1 MDFVL
6 QRYFLE
12 EASERFGEHEL
23 IVTSDCRLTYNQINQ
38 YVSGTVRRL
47 REQGIEEGDRIAII
61 SPNNLAYVILLLA
74 FWRMG
79 VIAVPM
85 SMRWPQKQILENLR
99 PIGTPGIITTKE
111 PAPFQTIQK
120 VQHLFLEDLIPLQ
133 SNTSYKGN
141 SEYDK
146 SWQDR
151 DATII
156 FTSGSSGK
164 PKAVLH
170 TLGNHLFSALGSN
183 RNIPV
188 GQGDRWLLSLP
199 LYHVGGLAIIFRII
213 LGGGALVIP
222 VPGFSLEEN
231 IGELQVTHVSMV
243 STQLYRLLKDWG
255 NKVYLRRLKT
265 VLTGGSPIPD
275 HLIREGTKRGIPIF
289 KSYGSTELAS
299 QVTTTHPNDPLE
311 KLFTSGKLLDYRS
324 MQIAEDGEILLR
336 GETLFRGYV
345 EENRIV
351 KAVDE
356 EGWFHSGDIGF
367 LDECG
372 YLHITGRKDNMFVSG
387 GENIQPEEIE
397 ENLTRIEGIKEA
409 IVVPV
414 KHEEFGFRPAAFLK
428 MAHDYQLQLK
438 LIQKWLEE
446 TLPRFKIPV
455 HFFTWPKE
463 WNHSSFKPDRKA
475 LKEIAEELIRKES
488 PI

>member
-1 MDFVL
+1 M
-6 QRYFLE
+6 
-12 EASERFGEHEL
+12 
-23 IVTSDCRLTYNQINQ
+23 TSDCRLTYNKIHQ
-38 YVSGTVRRL
+38 YVSETIRRL
-47 REQGIEEGDRIAII
+47 REQGIEEGDRVVIL

-85 SMRWPQKQILENLR
+85 SMRWPHKQILQNLQA
-99 PIGTPGIITTKE
+99 IGTTVIITPTE
-111 PAPFQTIQK
+111 PAHFQT
-120 VQHLFLEDLIPLQ
+120 VQEVRHFFLEDLISLK
-133 SNTSYKGN
+133 YHHLYEGN
-141 SEYDK
+141 REYDM

-156 FTSGSSGK
+156 FTSGSSCK

-213 LGGGALVIP
+213 LGGGALAIP

-243 STQLYRLLKDWG
+243 STQFYRLLWDCR
-255 NKVYLRRLKT
+255 NDMHLRRLKA
-265 VLTGGSPIPD
+265 VLIGGSVIPD
-275 HLIREGTKRGIPIF
+275 HLIREGIKRGLPIF

-299 QVTTTHPNDPLE
+299 QVTTTHPNDSLE
-311 KLFTSGKLLDYRS
+311 KLCTSGKLLEYRD
-324 MQIAEDGEILLR
+324 MQVAKDGEILLK
-336 GETLFRGYV
+336 GETLFRDYV
-345 EENRIV
+345 EENRII

-356 EGWFHSGDIGF
+356 KGWFHSGDLGC

-372 YLHITGRKDNMFVSG
+372 YLHVTGRKDNMFISG

-397 ENLTRIEGIKEA
+397 ENITRIEGIKEA

-414 KHEEFGFRPAAFLK
+414 KNEEFGFRPVAFLR
-428 MAHDYQLQLK
+428 MAHNHQLQLK
-438 LIQKWLEE
+438 LIKKWLED

-455 HFFTWPKE
+455 RFFPWPE
-463 WNHSSFKPDRKA
+463 EVDQFLFKPDRKA
-475 LKEIAEELIRKES
+475 LKEIAEELVHLSGME
-488 PI
+488 